1 MKTKF
6 FFLFLLIE
14 FMLLFEG
21 WSQEKRII
29 KSDTIRIV
37 QLHNHE
43 HADAVIQIILEI
55 EGERD
60 KTEQRFLEIQKEGMS
75 IEKVILPIPDEEV
88 KNFEIEN
95 IVEINN
101 GFIVEYSWGGGHFF
115 YGGRLSIKFIRER
128 YCVKS
133 AMLWEEEI
141 TESGLKKNRTKKKI
155 HKIQTDSSLKRLRL
169 FIFFSHLIIFLTPWT
184 FFT

>member
-37 QLHNHE
+37 QLHNNE

-141 TESGLKKNRTKKKI
+141 TESGLKKNRAKKKFI
-155 HKIQTDSSLKRLRL
+155 RFRPTVLLKDFDFL
-169 FIFFSHLIIFLTPWT
+169 FFLATS
-184 FFT
+184 